1 MAKSYPAY
9 RDLTVEQRRQVD
21 ILMMQDE
28 SAGRERLHVNE
39 YIPMV
44 IDRVGMKHGGKACRG
59 RQASKSAE
67 TS

>member
-9 RDLTVEQRRQVD
+9 RDLTAEQRRQVD

-28 SAGRERLHVNE
+28 SAGRKRLHVSE

-59 RQASKSAE
+59 RKANYKA
-67 TS
+67 